1 MHDSQ
6 GVGLVDRSRAHA
18 QRGRWQSLLS
28 GRLIVGLL
36 LLVLGALWTLDNLK
50 LVESERITRWWP
62 ALLLAWGIC
71 RLTGICCRWRPLSG
85 AIWTFVGGWLLLRAL
100 NLVPIGLF
108 DLWPLALILL
118 GSSLVYRAWRGRAPA
133 GMDTDDQPLLN
144 AFALMGGVDRKVLT
158 ERFRGGEVSAVM
170 GGVVIDLRSAK
181 LAEDR
186 ASIDVFAMWGG
197 IDLVVPIGWRV
208 VSEVTPIMGG
218 FEDNTVPATETNAP
232 TLVVRGLVLM
242 GGVEVKHTTDE
253 EGSESRAEARRRRRE
268 RRIHA
273 RFHVDTEDGN
283 RPRHSA
289 EEYARR
295 PSEHDGPG
303 SAPNDPPRPHGPEAR
318 G

>member
-1 MHDSQ
+1 MHNSQ
-6 GVGLVDRSRAHA
+6 GIDAGTRSGAHM
-18 QRGRWQSLLS
+18 QNERRRSLLS

-36 LLVLGALWTLDNLK
+36 FLVAGVLWTLDNLG

-71 RLTGICCRWRPLSG
+71 RLTGTFGRRRPLSG

-108 DLWPLALILL
+108 DLWPVALILL
-118 GSSLVYRAWRGRAPA
+118 GSTLVYRAWRGRAPA

-144 AFALMGGVDRKVLT
+144 AFALMGGVDRKVVT

-181 LAEDR
+181 LAENR

-197 IDLVVPIGWRV
+197 IDLVVAEGWRV

-218 FEDNTVPATETNAP
+218 FEDNTVPPAETNAP
-232 TLVVRGLVLM
+232 TLVVRGLAIM

-253 EGSESRAEARRRRRE
+253 GGSDARAEARRRRRE
-268 RRIHA
+268 RRM
-273 RFHVDTEDGN
+273 
-283 RPRHSA
+283 
-289 EEYARR
+289 
-295 PSEHDGPG
+295 
-303 SAPNDPPRPHGPEAR
+303 HGPEAR
-318 G
+318 S